1 MVCASRRGWVTV
13 VQKNSF
19 VQSLNE
25 TSFILKCI
33 FLANQPKIGAINT
46 AKTTELD
53 KNQYNGKNQP
63 QNDGKRS
70 AQFNKSFSTPINPEN
85 SGFAKPRSFRP

>member
-1 MVCASRRGWVTV
+1 M
-13 VQKNSF
+13 KN
-19 VQSLNE
+19 
-25 TSFILKCI
+25 
-33 FLANQPKIGAINT
+33 GNT